1 MTDSLVMRENWLQSK
16 LQFLS
21 EINTRE
27 NISQET

>member
-16 LQFLS
+16 IQFLS
-21 EINTRE
+21 EIKTRE